1 MKRLLA
7 VALVVIA
14 MIWVREIGGTD
25 AAFNGDPSGTEPSG
39 VALALGFS
47 LVVALVTGE
56 LFRRFRLPRLT
67 GYLLFGV
74 LVGPYLGNLV
84 DEAMARQLQVVNG
97 IATTLI
103 AFIAGL
109 TLNLDRIGPRVAG
122 IARLTI
128 TTLGVA
134 MLGLGAVAW
143 VTWSWL
149 PVAPEAT
156 GMAKLAMVV
165 LVAIVT
171 VSFSP
176 TMAAA
181 VISETG
187 SRGRMSDLVLAIV
200 VFADLIVLV
209 LFSLAVQGARFVFG
223 QDGGEVNVLI
233 RLAWEIGGAVAFG
246 SLVGALFALYLR
258 YVAREVTVV
267 LIGVCVVLSQVGLT
281 ERVEP
286 LLAALAA
293 GMVIE
298 NVAVAQGDALKIALQ
313 RAALPVLVVFF
324 VAVGTSLR
332 LDALAPL
339 GVVAAL
345 LVLVRIGLIRLG
357 VAAGLR
363 TSGIREPVG
372 QYLWT
377 GLISQAGITLGLA
390 SVLATEFPTWGAQV
404 QMLLVAVIALDE
416 LVGPAAFRTG
426 LARAGEIDASA
437 PRPLVVVSNREPYL
451 HNRTEDGKVTVS
463 SATGGVAVAL
473 DALMRERG
481 GVWIA
486 HGAGTADREFADA
499 SGHVAVP
506 PESPSYR
513 LRRLWLEPQQ
523 FAQYYGGFANE
534 GLWPLCHVV
543 DVRPKF
549 RAEDWESYQAVNAQ
563 FAAAIDAELADGD
576 SPVFIQDYHLALV
589 APRLRERRP
598 HARTALFWHIPWPY
612 PDRLRI
618 CPWRRELLSGLLA
631 NDLLAFQ
638 GERDRRNFLAAVEDE
653 LGAEVEDDGVRV
665 RFDERTTTVVSV
677 PIGVDYDRIQTVGG
691 DRALLVEQARLKALF
706 KLDARIVGLG
716 VDRLDYTKG
725 IPERLHALDRLF
737 TRRPDLRGQ
746 LTFVQIGVPSRS
758 DLESYSAIE
767 SEIDAKVAELNARHS
782 PPGGGA
788 PPVYYH
794 KSALGMASLV
804 ALYRLADFCIVSSL
818 HDGMNLV
825 AKEFVAA
832 REDED
837 GVLILSALAGAAQ
850 ELGDALIINPYD
862 VDGFAGAIARAIDMP
877 PDAKRARMRAMR
889 RVVAGRN
896 VFGWASDILEGL
908 ESLWTK
914 PLLYAARAPEET
926 PV

>member
-1 MKRLLA
+1 MKRLGA
-7 VALVVIA
+7 IALVVVA
-14 MIWVREIGGTD
+14 MIWVRRLGSVD
-25 AAFNGDPSGTEPSG
+25 AAGGGEQSG

-84 DEAMARQLQVVNG
+84 DETMARQLQVING

-103 AFIAGL
+103 ALIAGL
-109 TLNLDRIGPRVAG
+109 TLNIERIGPRLGG
-122 IARLTI
+122 IARLTA
-128 TTLGVA
+128 TTLAVA
-134 MLGLGAVAW
+134 MAGLGALAW
-143 VTWSWL
+143 LVWPWL

-156 GMAKLAMVV
+156 GLAKLTMVV
-165 LVAIVT
+165 LVAIIA

-176 TMAAA
+176 TMTAA
-181 VISETG
+181 VVSETG
-187 SRGRMSDLVLAIV
+187 SRGRLSDLVLAVV

-209 LFSLAVQGARFVFG
+209 VFSVAVQGARFVFG
-223 QDGGEVNVLI
+223 QDTGEVNVLI

-332 LDALAPL
+332 LDALVPL

-345 LVLVRIGLIRLG
+345 LVLVRVALIRIG

-363 TSGIREPVG
+363 TSGLREPVAD
-372 QYLWT
+372 YLWT

-390 SVLATEFPTWGAQV
+390 SVLATEFPTWGSQV
-404 QMLLVAVIALDE
+404 QLLIVAVIALDE

-426 LARAGEIDASA
+426 LAQAGEIDAST

-451 HNRTEDGKVTVS
+451 HNKTADGRVTVS

-486 HGAGTADREFADA
+486 HGAGTADREHVDA
-499 SGHVAVP
+499 SSHVIVP

-513 LRRLWLEPQQ
+513 LRRLWLDPEE
-523 FAQYYGGFANE
+523 FARYYGGFANE

-549 RAEDWESYQAVNAQ
+549 RAEDWEAYQAVNAQ
-563 FAAAIDAELADGD
+563 FAEAIDTELGVSD

-589 APRLRERRP
+589 APRLRARGRMHGPRSSGTFRGRTRTVCASAPGAATCWWDSSPTTCSRSSWNATGRISWPPWKTSSALRLKTMACGCGSRNERPRSCRCRSAWITTGSRRSAATMRSRSSRSGSRP
-598 HARTALFWHIPWPY
+598 SSTSTLAS
-612 PDRLRI
+612 
-618 CPWRRELLSGLLA
+618 SGLA
-631 NDLLAFQ
+631 STVSITRRAFPS
-638 GERDRRNFLAAVEDE
+638 GW
-653 LGAEVEDDGVRV
+653 
-665 RFDERTTTVVSV
+665 TPS
-677 PIGVDYDRIQTVGG
+677 IGV
-691 DRALLVEQARLKALF
+691 L
-706 KLDARIVGLG
+706 
-716 VDRLDYTKG
+716 
-725 IPERLHALDRLF
+725 

-746 LTFVQIGVPSRS
+746 LTFLQIGVPSRS

-767 SEIDAKVAELNARHS
+767 SEIDAKVAELNAKHR
-782 PPGGGA
+782 PPDGG
-788 PPVYYH
+788 PLPVHYH
-794 KSALGMASLV
+794 KAALNMASLV
-804 ALYRLADFCIVSSL
+804 ALYRMADFCIVSSL

-832 REDED
+832 RDDED

-850 ELGDALIINPYD
+850 ELSDALIINPYD
-862 VDGFAGAIARAIDMP
+862 VDGFAGAIVRAIDMP

>member
-1 MKRLLA
+1 MKRLIA
-7 VALVVIA
+7 VALVVLA
-14 MIWVREIGGTD
+14 MIWVREIGSAD
-25 AAFNGDPSGTEPSG
+25 AALGGEPSG

-74 LVGPYLGNLV
+74 IIGPYLGNLV
-84 DEAMARQLQVVNG
+84 DEAMARQLQVING
-97 IATTLI
+97 IATTMI

-109 TLNLDRIGPRVAG
+109 TLNLDRIGPRVPG
-122 IARLTI
+122 IAKLTM

-134 MLGLGAVAW
+134 MLGLGVLAW
-143 VTWSWL
+143 LAWPWL
-149 PVAPEAT
+149 PVAPEAA
-156 GMAKLAMVV
+156 GLPKLAMVA
-165 LVAIVT
+165 LVAIVA

-187 SRGRMSDLVLAIV
+187 SRGRLSDLVLTVV

-209 LFSLAVQGARFVFG
+209 LFSVAVQAARSVFG
-223 QDGGEVNVLI
+223 QGTGEVNVLI
-233 RLAWEIGGAVAFG
+233 RLAWEIGGAAAFG

-267 LIGVCVVLSQVGLT
+267 LIGVCIVLSQVGVT

-286 LLAALAA
+286 LLAALAS
-293 GMVIE
+293 GMVIA
-298 NVAVAQGDALKIALQ
+298 NVAVAQGDALKVALQ

-339 GVVAAL
+339 GVVATI
-345 LVLVRIGLIRLG
+345 LVLLRIALIRAG

-363 TSGIREPVG
+363 ASAIREPAGEYV
-372 QYLWT
+372 WT

-390 SVLATEFPTWGAQV
+390 SVLATEFPSWGSQV

-426 LARAGEIDASA
+426 LAHAGEIDAST

-451 HNRTEDGKVTVS
+451 HNRGEDGRVTVS

-486 HGAGTADREFADA
+486 HGAGSADHEFVDA
-499 SGHVAVP
+499 AGHLAVP
-506 PESPSYR
+506 PESPSYQ
-513 LRRLWLEPQQ
+513 LRRLWLDPKA

-549 RAEDWESYQAVNAQ
+549 RAEDWEAYRAVNAQ
-563 FAAAIDAELADGD
+563 FAAAIDVELADSD

-598 HARTALFWHIPWPY
+598 HVRTALFWHIPWPY

-653 LGAEVEDDGVRV
+653 LGAEIEDDGVRV
-665 RFDERTTTVVSV
+665 RWDERTTTVVSV

-691 DRALLVEQARLKALF
+691 DEGLVVEQQRLMALF
-706 KLDARIVGLG
+706 NMDARIIGLG

-725 IPERLHALDRLF
+725 IPERLDALDRLF

-767 SEIDAKVAELNARHS
+767 LEIDAKVAELNAKHAR
-782 PPGGGA
+782 PGGGT
-788 PPVYYH
+788 PPVCYH
-794 KSALGMASLV
+794 KGALGLASLV

-832 REDED
+832 RDDED

-862 VDGFAGAIARAIDMP
+862 IDGFAGAIARAIDMP

-914 PLLYAARAPEET
+914 PLLYAARAPDET